1 MNKISVMVVEDSAVV
16 RDWLV
21 HILESSPLINIVA
34 TASDGEE
41 AVQAAMR
48 IMPDVITMDIHM
60 PRMNGLAATRKIME
74 LCPIPIVIVSGSGES
89 GDVEKTF
96 KAIEAGALAIVPRPP
111 GIGHPDHE
119 DCARELVRLVLAMSE
134 VKLVRRWPKRNAQA
148 SIAEHSL
155 EIVAIGASTG
165 GPPVIKTILSMMPEK
180 FPLPILVVQHMS
192 AGFLQGFADWLDHN
206 SALAVSLARDGEKLS
221 GARVYIAPDGCQM
234 KVGKGGR
241 IILTQDAPE
250 NGLRPSVSFLFRS
263 IEENYGKRAMAG
275 LLTGMGKDGAAE
287 LSLLKEKGAVTFVQ
301 DRESS
306 VVYGMA
312 GEAVRLDA
320 ANYIL
325 APDHIA
331 SFLAGMAKGAA

>member
-1 MNKISVMVVEDSAVV
+1 MNKIGVMVVEDSPVV
-16 RDWLV
+16 RQWLI
-21 HILESSPLINIVA
+21 HILEGSPLISVVGM
-34 TASDGEE
+34 ASDGEE

-48 IMPDVITMDIHM
+48 IRPDVITMDIHM
-60 PRMNGLAATRKIME
+60 PKMNGLAATRMIME
-74 LCPIPIVIVSGSGES
+74 ICPIPIIIVSGSGES
-89 GDVEKTF
+89 SDVEKTF
-96 KAIEAGALAIVPRPP
+96 MAMEAGALAFVPRPP
-111 GIGHPDHE
+111 GIGHPAHE
-119 DCARELVRLVLAMSE
+119 ACARDLVRLVLAMSE
-134 VKLVRRWPKRNAQA
+134 VKLVRRWPKRNPNAP
-148 SIAEHSL
+148 SVEDSF
-155 EIVAIGASTG
+155 EIVAIGSSTG
-165 GPPVIKTILSMMPEK
+165 GPPVIRTILSQMPKE

-192 AGFLQGFADWLDHN
+192 AGFLQGFADWLDQS

-234 KVGKGGR
+234 KVEKGGR
-241 IILTQDAPE
+241 IALTHDDPE

-263 IEENYGKRAMAG
+263 IEANYGKRAVAG

-301 DRESS
+301 DKESA

-325 APDHIA
+325 SPEHIA